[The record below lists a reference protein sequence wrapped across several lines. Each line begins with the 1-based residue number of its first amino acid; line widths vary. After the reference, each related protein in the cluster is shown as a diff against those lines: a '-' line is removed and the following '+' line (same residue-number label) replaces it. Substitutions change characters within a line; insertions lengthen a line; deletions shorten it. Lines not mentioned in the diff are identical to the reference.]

1 MPLQEKQEVLKQ
13 WVASGENL
21 KVMETKLVISRSQE
35 GTLTKGKEAL
45 TIKEMKQ
52 RGFSQK
58 LALIRGI
65 AFLILFCH
73 VEKREST

>member
-35 GTLTKGKEAL
+35 GTLTKGGPYDQGDETARL
-45 TIKEMKQ
+45 QPETGLDQ
-52 RGFSQK
+52 RH
-58 LALIRGI
+58 R
-65 AFLILFCH
+65 FLDFVLSCGK
-73 VEKREST
+73 KRIDVD